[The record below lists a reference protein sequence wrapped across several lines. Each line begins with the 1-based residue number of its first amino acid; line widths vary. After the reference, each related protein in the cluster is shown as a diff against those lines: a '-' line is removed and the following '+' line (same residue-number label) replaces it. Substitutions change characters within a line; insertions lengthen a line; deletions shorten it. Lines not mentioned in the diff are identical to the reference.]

1 MSLLARAIC
10 KVRTHHSPR
19 QSRPAKV
26 DPSRPR
32 AAAVHRQEPPP
43 ITSPDS
49 HISCRAFICLPLAVP
64 DRSRP
69 LKSTRCLQDRFFF
82 PLCFGSAPKSER
94 PRTLSARAEHEPA
107 RGRSPYALYT
117 HQSMP
122 AIPSDWTRSN
132 QYQHR
137 NDTKNVA

>member
-1 MSLLARAIC
+1 MLILCCVVLMLYQRNPLSPCHRSSSCPVQPRASIPRMTNQMPTPPFGQLMSLLARAIC

-19 QSRPAKV
+19 QSWPAKV

-69 LKSTRCLQDRFFF
+69 LESTRCLQDRFFF
-82 PLCFGSAPKSER
+82 PLCFGSAPK
-94 PRTLSARAEHEPA
+94 
-107 RGRSPYALYT
+107 
-117 HQSMP
+117 
-122 AIPSDWTRSN
+122 
-132 QYQHR
+132 
-137 NDTKNVA
+137 